1 MQQEIRKHIDL
12 LFEKAPKTRATM
24 ELKEE
29 MIANAQEKLTDM
41 VSQGYQEADAFE
53 VVINSIGNV
62 EELFAGLEDTGDK
75 FRGPSEQILK
85 LQRKKAWLT
94 TIAVGLYIFAGA
106 MFFFFQMN
114 AMAYRTIGGMDA
126 DDIGMVITVLLCIVP
141 TCMLVYASNIIP
153 AYHKKE
159 ENMVEDYKQWHSTR
173 QKDKEVRK
181 AVDSIIWS
189 LGLVVYFLVSFT
201 TGAWH
206 LTWIIFLILGCIQ
219 SIVSLLFSFGRKD

>member
-1 MQQEIRKHIDL
+1 MHQEIRKHIDL
-12 LFEKAPKTRATM
+12 LFEKAPKTRAAL

-41 VSQGYQEADAFE
+41 VSQGYQETDAFE

-62 EELFAGLEDTGDK
+62 EELFAGLEETGDK
-75 FRGPSEQILK
+75 YRGPSEQILK

-106 MFFFFQMN
+106 VFFFFEMQSR
-114 AMAYRTIGGMDA
+114 YFYSIGIA
-126 DDIGMVITVLLCIVP
+126 EPDDLGIVIAVLLCIIP

-153 AYHKKE
+153 PYQKKE
-159 ENMVEDYKQWHSTR
+159 ENMVEDYKEWHSTK

-189 LGLVVYFLVSFT
+189 LGLVVYFLISFT